1 MSHAIN
7 RVALAERAMEGGA
20 TPAYQVAA
28 PGLIGHDPAAPVIPF
43 DPALSRRLLA
53 EAGYPQGFALNLHCT
68 ADRFAGD
75 ARTCQAIGQMLTA
88 VGIRAS
94 IEALPM
100 AVYLRRG
107 TQSAAGG
114 EPELSAHLSMF
125 GSTLGI
131 ASESL
136 TSLIRTIN
144 AGLGHGGWNRTRYSN
159 PELDRLL
166 AVADSTFDDRARE
179 AAIQAAARYAVESQA
194 LLPVFFVRASWGIRR
209 GLSMTPRADSFTMA
223 TTTRVAP

>member
-1 MSHAIN
+1 M
-7 RVALAERAMEGGA
+7 
-20 TPAYQVAA
+20 
-28 PGLIGHDPAAPVIPF
+28 
-43 DPALSRRLLA
+43 
-53 EAGYPQGFALNLHCT
+53 LN
-68 ADRFAGD
+68 
-75 ARTCQAIGQMLTA
+75 A
-88 VGIRAS
+88 VGIRAV
-94 IEALPM
+94 IDALPM

-107 TQSAAGG
+107 TLSLPGG

-144 AGLGHGGWNRTRYSN
+144 APLGHGGWNRTRYSN

-166 AVADSTFDDRARE
+166 ERADSIFDDTERE
-179 AAIQAAARYAVESQA
+179 QAIQAATRYAVDQQA
-194 LLPVFFVRASWGIRR
+194 LLPIFFVRASWGIRR
-209 GLSMTPRADSFTMA
+209 GLTMVPRSDSFTMA